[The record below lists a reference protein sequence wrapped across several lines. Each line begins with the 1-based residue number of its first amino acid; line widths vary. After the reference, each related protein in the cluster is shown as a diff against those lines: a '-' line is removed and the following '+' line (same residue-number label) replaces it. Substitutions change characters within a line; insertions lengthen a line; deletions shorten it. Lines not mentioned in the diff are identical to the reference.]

1 MVYTS
6 YFGNIQR
13 ILKSEHNPV
22 TFVSIAGKSPDWFA
36 GTEKK
41 MLAPSYDIF
50 KEYKETGDINQYTK
64 RFYAERLAQLDPDD
78 TLLELI
84 AASGNFKG
92 FNYLPNTI
100 LLCYET
106 PDKFCHRHLVADWL
120 NKATNVQIVEYGTQM
135 F

>member
-1 MVYTS
+1 MIYTS
-6 YFGNIQR
+6 YFGNIPN
-13 ILKSEHNPV
+13 ILKREYNPV
-22 TFVSIAGKSPDWFA
+22 TFISIATKSPDWFA
-36 GTEKK
+36 GEQRKF
-41 MLAPSYDIF
+41 LAPSYDIF
-50 KEYKETGDINQYTK
+50 KEYQEGHDIELYTK
-64 RFYAERLAQLDPDD
+64 RFLKERLAQLDPNDV
-78 TLLELI
+78 LLDLI

-120 NKATNVQIVEYGTQM
+120 NKSNNVNIVEYGTQM